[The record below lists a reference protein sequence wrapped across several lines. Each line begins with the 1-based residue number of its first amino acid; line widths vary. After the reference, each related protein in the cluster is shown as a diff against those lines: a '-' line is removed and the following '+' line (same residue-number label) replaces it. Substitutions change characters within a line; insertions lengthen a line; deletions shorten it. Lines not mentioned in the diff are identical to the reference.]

1 MPDLPDFDWPA
12 QRVIVTGA
20 HGFLG
25 RHLCTHLETLGC
37 GAIYP
42 VRSTEYDLRQQANV
56 KRLFAA
62 FPDATVVVHLAA
74 TVGGIGANRKHPGTF
89 FYDNLMMGVML
100 MEYARRAGVP
110 KFVGIGTICSYP
122 KYTPVPFCEEALWD
136 GYPEETNAPYGLAK
150 KMLLVQ
156 GQAYRQEFGYNAI
169 HLLPVNLYGPG
180 DNFDPESS
188 HVIPAIIKKIID
200 AQEAGEDHIVLWG
213 DGTAT
218 REFLYV
224 EDAARGIALATACYN
239 DPEPVNLGAGFEIS
253 IKDLAELIAE
263 LTGFTGEI
271 RWDTSRPGGQPRRM
285 LDTSRARERFGFEA
299 TTGFREGLGCTIA
312 WYREARTRGSLR

>member
-1 MPDLPDFDWPA
+1 MPIPPDFDWPA

-25 RHLCTHLETLGC
+25 RHLCAHLEALGC

-56 KRLFAA
+56 KRLFAG

-122 KYTPVPFCEEALWD
+122 KYTPVPFREEALWD

-169 HLLPVNLYGPG
+169 HLLVQADNDKAKGFVGLLVIDCLGNPVPG
-180 DNFDPESS
+180 ATVTVTGATAIHYSGANGLPSAAATVTATDGQAYAFGVTPGTVTVDATVGGMSLRE
-188 HVIPAIIKKIID
+188 HVIT
-200 AQEAGEDHIVLWG
+200 VR
-213 DGTAT
+213 TAVVT
-218 REFLYV
+218 TTV
-224 EDAARGIALATACYN
+224 IA
-239 DPEPVNLGAGFEIS
+239 P
-253 IKDLAELIAE
+253 
-263 LTGFTGEI
+263 
-271 RWDTSRPGGQPRRM
+271 
-285 LDTSRARERFGFEA
+285 
-299 TTGFREGLGCTIA
+299 
-312 WYREARTRGSLR
+312 